1 MPSRERTRPA
11 TSESARVRLRSAQA
25 FLEVADLVLDEKDR
39 VEMPGVAAGLAV
51 LAGIA
56 GSDAICARRLGVI
69 HRGDDHR
76 SAAALLRNATPDG
89 KKLASTFLRLI
100 DIKDEAH
107 YGLPSRPTPEGSGRG
122 PLGTAAG
129 RPGQRGTRAV
139 SQCSTPM
146 TELGRAS
153 RSAGAEWRPR

>member
-107 YGLPSRPTPEGSGRG
+107 YGLLVVPPRKARD
-122 PLGTAAG
+122 
-129 RPGQRGTRAV
+129 AV
-139 SQCSTPM
+139 RWAQQ
-146 TELGRAS
+146 LVDRAS
-153 RSAGAEWRPR
+153 EELER